1 MAEERGQSKS
11 RGETFARRYRPHQQ
25 RPPVISLSAR
35 HPVEEECGAA
45 DTLFSF
51 NQNTSE
57 NILLLLLLFSYLKCL
72 NSNLTP

>member
-35 HPVEEECGAA
+35 DPVDVECGAV
-45 DTLFSF
+45 DTLLSF
-51 NQNTSE
+51 NQN
-57 NILLLLLLFSYLKCL
+57 
-72 NSNLTP
+72 

>member
-25 RPPVISLSAR
+25 RPPVISLSTR
-35 HPVEEECGAA
+35 HPVEEEECGAA
-45 DTLFSF
+45 DTLLSF

-57 NILLLLLLFSYLKCL
+57 KILL
-72 NSNLTP
+72 